1 MPGQSAVYVV
11 AKAPRAGVSKTRLC
25 PPLTPAAAAHL
36 AAAFLLDSVHI
47 VRQAGLDARII
58 CRDDGER
65 RDLARLVGDQ
75 ATVAVQSGH
84 GLGAALES
92 AFRLGFAS
100 GCTAVGVLGS
110 DNPTLPPA
118 ALTEAYAALAA
129 GSDVS
134 IGPSEDG
141 GYYLLAARALYP
153 DLFRNMVWSTSEV
166 VADHVAAVRGG
177 QPARPSRCR
186 RGTTWTRPRTSNRLR
201 ADLAGSE
208 SPAPP
213 PPALRSL
220 RCSVGSRWSVA
231 TGGSPYGPPRR
242 RMTADS
248 RVRGNDG
255 LKDSPSPS
263 SGVVLGGRG
272 VRRRQPAG
280 TSRVSAARLARTS
293 AASIQSGSRRSWS
306 HSCT

>member
-11 AKAPRAGVSKTRLC
+11 AKAPRPGASKTRLC

-47 VRQAGLDARII
+47 VRQAGLEARII
-58 CRDDGER
+58 CRDAGER
-65 RDLARLVGDQ
+65 VALERLVGDQ

-166 VADHVAAVRGG
+166 VADTLQRCAAADLRVHRVAEWYDVDEA
-177 QPARPSRCR
+177 ADLA
-186 RGTTWTRPRTSNRLR
+186 RLR

-208 SPAPP
+208 SPAA
-213 PPALRSL
+213 PATRAAL
-220 RCSVGSRWSVA
+220 A
-231 TGGSPYGPPRR
+231 T
-242 RMTADS
+242 
-248 RVRGNDG
+248 
-255 LKDSPSPS
+255 
-263 SGVVLGGRG
+263 VLG
-272 VRRRQPAG
+272 Q
-280 TSRVSAARLARTS
+280 
-293 AASIQSGSRRSWS
+293 
-306 HSCT
+306 

>member
-1 MPGQSAVYVV
+1 M
-11 AKAPRAGVSKTRLC
+11 
-25 PPLTPAAAAHL
+25 
-36 AAAFLLDSVHI
+36 
-47 VRQAGLDARII
+47 
-58 CRDDGER
+58 
-65 RDLARLVGDQ
+65 ARLVGDQ

-166 VADHVAAVRGG
+166 VADTLQRCAAANLRVHRVAEWYDVDEA
-177 QPARPSRCR
+177 ADLD
-186 RGTTWTRPRTSNRLR
+186 RLR
-201 ADLAGSE
+201 ADLAGADSP
-208 SPAPP
+208 PAPATRA
-213 PPALRSL
+213 AL
-220 RCSVGSRWSVA
+220 A
-231 TGGSPYGPPRR
+231 T
-242 RMTADS
+242 
-248 RVRGNDG
+248 
-255 LKDSPSPS
+255 
-263 SGVVLGGRG
+263 VLG
-272 VRRRQPAG
+272 Q
-280 TSRVSAARLARTS
+280 
-293 AASIQSGSRRSWS
+293 
-306 HSCT
+306 